1 MAEQKANDAA
11 QALLKSFQETY
22 QVITESIAA
31 TQERTTGFAQSF
43 FTKGMDIFQANQ
55 AVAQNIVDAQE
66 RTTEFARHFL
76 EEGVEVLKANQAVA
90 EHLVVAQERTA
101 EFARHFF
108 TEGRGV
114 LEAHQT
120 AAQSLAALQE
130 RNINFFQSFFTESM
144 EAIKKQTESA
154 QILMQE
160 LGQKTQEQQEAFQ
173 QLALQSM
180 ASYLEFLS
188 PPLSVY
194 QQSVQAAQA
203 AIQQPL
209 DAEQQVK
216 E

>member
-1 MAEQKANDAA
+1 MADQKANDAA
-11 QALLKSFQETY
+11 QALLKSFQETN
-22 QVITESIAA
+22 QVITESIAS
-31 TQERTTGFAQSF
+31 TQERTAEFAQSF
-43 FTKGMDIFQANQ
+43 LTKGMDIFQANQ

-90 EHLVVAQERTA
+90 EQLVVAQERTA

-108 TEGRGV
+108 TEGGGV

-180 ASYLEFLS
+180 ASYFDFLS
-188 PPLSVY
+188 TPLSAY

-203 AIQQPL
+203 AIQHPAA
-209 DAEQQVK
+209 AEQQVN

>member
-1 MAEQKANDAA
+1 MSQVRREIMADQKTNDAA
-11 QALLKSFQETY
+11 QALLKSFQETN
-22 QVITESIAA
+22 QVITESIAS
-31 TQERTTGFAQSF
+31 TQERTAEFAQSF
-43 FTKGMDIFQANQ
+43 LTKGMDIFQANQ
-55 AVAQNIVDAQE
+55 AVAQNIV
-66 RTTEFARHFL
+66 
-76 EEGVEVLKANQAVA
+76 
-90 EHLVVAQERTA
+90 VAQERTA

-108 TEGRGV
+108 TEGGGV

-180 ASYLEFLS
+180 ASYFDFLS
-188 PPLSVY
+188 TPLSAY

-203 AIQQPL
+203 AIQHPAA
-209 DAEQQVK
+209 AEQ
-216 E
+216 

>member
-1 MAEQKANDAA
+1 MTDQKTNDAP
-11 QALLKSFQETY
+11 QALLKSFQETN

-31 TQERTTGFAQSF
+31 TQERTTEFTQS
-43 FTKGMDIFQANQ
+43 
-55 AVAQNIVDAQE
+55 
-66 RTTEFARHFL
+66 FL

-188 PPLSVY
+188 TPLSAY
-194 QQSVQAAQA
+194 QRSVQA
-203 AIQQPL
+203 L
-209 DAEQQVK
+209 DAEQQAN

>member
-1 MAEQKANDAA
+1 MSQVRREIMADQKANDAA
-11 QALLKSFQETY
+11 QALLKSFQETN
-22 QVITESIAA
+22 QVITESIAS
-31 TQERTTGFAQSF
+31 TQERTAEFAQSF

-55 AVAQNIVDAQE
+55 AVAENIVD
-66 RTTEFARHFL
+66 
-76 EEGVEVLKANQAVA
+76 
-90 EHLVVAQERTA
+90 AQERTA

-108 TEGRGV
+108 TEGSGV

-173 QLALQSM
+173 QLVLQSM
-180 ASYLEFLS
+180 GSYLEFLS
-188 PPLSVY
+188 TPLSAY

-203 AIQQPL
+203 AIQHPAA
-209 DAEQQVK
+209 AEQ
-216 E
+216 